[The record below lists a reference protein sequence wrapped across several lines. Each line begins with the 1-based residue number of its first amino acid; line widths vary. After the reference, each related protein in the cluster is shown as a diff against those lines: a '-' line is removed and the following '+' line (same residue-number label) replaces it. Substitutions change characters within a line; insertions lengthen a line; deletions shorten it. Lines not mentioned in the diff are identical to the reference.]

1 MKAVIAS
8 MLMRLLARSWRV
20 KVRGAIPTG
29 ACVVAFWHGEM
40 LPIWFVFRCAR
51 PVALVSKSA
60 DGELL
65 AQLLTDWGY
74 HTVRGSSSTGGKE
87 ALDTMTELAANNL
100 VLVTPDGP
108 KGPAHVA
115 KPGAVVAAHRAH
127 VPIVV
132 VRAAAKRAVYFDR
145 SWDRFM
151 LPLPFT
157 KVEVTIGDHLQIP
170 SSATREDIDAYIA
183 EVQRTLNSMVAR

>member
-8 MLMRLLARSWRV
+8 MLMRLLARTWRI
-20 KVRGAIPTG
+20 KVHGTIPTG

-87 ALDTMTELAANNL
+87 ALDAMTELAANHL

-108 KGPAHVA
+108 KGPAHIA
-115 KPGAVVAAHRAH
+115 KPGAVVAAHRAG
-127 VPIVV
+127 VPLVM
-132 VRAAAKRAVYFDR
+132 VRATSSRSMRFER

-151 LPLPFT
+151 LPLPFAR
-157 KVEVTIGDHLQIP
+157 VHVVIGAPTQIAP
-170 SSATREDIDAYIA
+170 TSTREDIDAYITS
-183 EVQRTLNSMVAR
+183 VQDTLNTMVSV